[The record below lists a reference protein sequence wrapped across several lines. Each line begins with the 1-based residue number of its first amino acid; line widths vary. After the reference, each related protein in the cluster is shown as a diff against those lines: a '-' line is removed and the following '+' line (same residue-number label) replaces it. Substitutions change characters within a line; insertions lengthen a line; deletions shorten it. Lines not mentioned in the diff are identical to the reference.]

1 MAKNKK
7 KTNNAKKLPQ
17 PNPQATKKKSQ
28 KGPKKQKKSQ
38 SRGGRDPTLMR
49 YLCGLTDPFCE
60 HASVARI
67 PDMSSAP
74 SFTYTINQVVNVV
87 SDAQGRAVW
96 TVGANMNYPCS
107 YANMDVNGV
116 IESWTAVASTSQ
128 WTNLVGEGSAYR
140 IVSWGAH
147 FITTQAP
154 LTASG
159 VITAGS
165 IQYEA
170 AVITNASQSGFSN
183 DVILAPVAN
192 ASLVAVGA
200 PIDMESTMYKPMTTM
215 INDEYSTLVFM
226 FNGCAASTTV
236 GQFFLVYRL
245 EVRPEANTVSAR
257 LARTAEPNIPTAMVA
272 ASRIRDSLPSIVS
285 EAREGFSA
293 MVEEEAYKA
302 AQAAGSGLRGV
313 IMSALGV

>member
-17 PNPQATKKKSQ
+17 PNPQPKKKAQGKS
-28 KGPKKQKKSQ
+28 KKNKKSQ

-74 SFTYTINQVVNVV
+74 SFTYTLNQVVNVV

-96 TVGANMNYPCS
+96 NIGANMNYPAS

-116 IESWTAVASTSQ
+116 IESWTAVAGTSQ
-128 WTNLVGEGSAYR
+128 WTNLGGEGSAYR

-147 FITTQAP
+147 FMTTQAP
-154 LTASG
+154 LTAAG

-170 AVITNASQSGFSN
+170 AVITNSNQSGFSN

-192 ASLVAVGA
+192 ASLVAIGQ
-200 PIDMESTMYKPMTTM
+200 PIDMDATMYVPMTTM
-215 INDEYSTLVFM
+215 INDDFTQLVFM
-226 FNGCAASTTV
+226 FNGCAASTTI

-245 EVRPEANTVSAR
+245 EVRPQANTVSAR

-293 MVEEEAYKA
+293 LVEEEAYKA